1 MSRFRPLLVLA
12 ALATPAVLT
21 AQAAPVD
28 SVAALAAPAAAAV
41 ASTADSV
48 AQAANAAAAANGV
61 AINFVWTLVAG
72 FLVMLMQLGFAMV
85 ETGFTRAKNAAH
97 TATMNFMV
105 YGLAMF
111 AYWVCGFAI
120 QAGGLGPIL
129 PLGQTAETAT
139 LTKALS
145 VSLGGHTWN
154 LMGLSGFFLTGVN
167 YTAPVFTYFLFQMV
181 FMDTTATIPTGV
193 LAERWKFASFIGLSL
208 AIGGLIY
215 PVYANW
221 VWGGGWLSQLG
232 SNAGIGH
239 GHVDFAGSS
248 VVHLTGGVIGL
259 VTGKLLGARRG
270 KYGPN
275 GQVNA
280 IPGHNIPMAVFGTFV
295 LCFGWFG
302 FNAGSTLAG
311 TDLRIGV
318 IAVNTML
325 AGAAGS
331 LTAMA
336 YMWLRYGKPDPSMLA
351 NGVLAGLVAITA
363 PCAFV
368 TAPVAVLIG
377 GIAGVLV
384 CWAVYFVDRR
394 LRIDDPVGA
403 IAVHG
408 VNGAFGT
415 LCVGLF
421 ADGTYGDGW
430 NGVAGGVRGLFYGD
444 AGQLAAQS
452 IGIVTNVVA
461 VGALTFVCW
470 QVIGLI
476 VGGHRVSADAEE
488 LGLDIPEMGALAY
501 PDTQDISSAVVL
513 ASASA
518 HATTKATKAAA

>member
-1 MSRFRPLLVLA
+1 MRRTWLPLAVIGIALPALLA
-12 ALATPAVLT
+12 
-21 AQAAPVD
+21 AQAAPAD
-28 SVAALAAPAAAAV
+28 SLAAAAPAL
-41 ASTADSV
+41 ASASDSL
-48 AQAANAAAAANGV
+48 ANAANTAAAANGV

-105 YGLAMF
+105 YGIAML
-111 AYWVCGFAI
+111 AYWACGFAF

-129 PLGQTAETAT
+129 TLGQTADTAT
-139 LTKALS
+139 LTHALS
-145 VSLGGHTWN
+145 VSLGGHSWN
-154 LMGLSGFFLTGVN
+154 LLGLSGFFLTGVN
-167 YTAPVFTYFLFQMV
+167 YTAPVFAYFLFQMV
-181 FMDTTATIPTGV
+181 FMDTTATIPTGA
-193 LAERWKFASFIGLSL
+193 LAERWRFASFIGLTIF
-208 AIGGLIY
+208 IGGLIY
-215 PVYANW
+215 PVYGNW

-232 SNAGIGH
+232 SNLGLGH

-248 VVHLTGGVIGL
+248 VVHMTGGVIAL
-259 VTGKLLGARRG
+259 VTAKLLGARRG
-270 KYGPN
+270 KYGAN
-275 GQVNA
+275 GKVNA

-318 IAVNTML
+318 VAVNTML

-331 LTAMA
+331 ITAMI
-336 YMWLRYGKPDPSMLA
+336 YMWGRYGKPDPSMLA

-384 CWAVYFVDRR
+384 CWAVYFVERT

-408 VNGAFGT
+408 FNGAWGI
-415 LCVGLF
+415 LSLGLF

-444 AGQLAAQS
+444 AGQLGAQL
-452 IGIVTNVVA
+452 IGIASNIVA
-461 VGALTFVCW
+461 VGALTLVSW
-470 QVIGLI
+470 KIVGLV
-476 VGGHRVSADAEE
+476 VGGHRVSVDVEE
-488 LGLDIPEMGALAY
+488 LGLDVPEVGALAY
-501 PDTQDISSAVVL
+501 PDSTDISSSVVL
-513 ASASA
+513 ASPAPA
-518 HATTKATKAAA
+518 KDTKAAA

>member
-1 MSRFRPLLVLA
+1 MRRTWLPLVLVGLALPA
-12 ALATPAVLT
+12 ALA
-21 AQAAPVD
+21 AQAAPAD
-28 SVAALAAPAAAAV
+28 SLATAAAAAAAPAAIATA
-41 ASTADSV
+41 ADSL
-48 AQAANAAAAANGV
+48 AQAANTTAVAAGV
-61 AINFVWTLVAG
+61 AVNFVWTLVAG

-97 TATMNFMV
+97 TVTMNFMV
-105 YGLAMF
+105 YAIAML
-111 AYWVCGFAI
+111 AYWACGFAI

-129 PLGQTAETAT
+129 TLGQTAETAT
-139 LTKALS
+139 LTKAVS
-145 VSLGGHTWN
+145 VSLGGHSWN
-154 LMGLSGFFLTGVN
+154 LMGYSGFFLSGVN
-167 YTAPVFTYFLFQMV
+167 YTAAIFAYFLFQMV

-193 LAERWKFASFIGLSL
+193 LAERWKFASFIGLTL
-208 AIGGLIY
+208 FIGGIIY
-215 PVYANW
+215 PLYANW

-232 SNAGIGH
+232 SNLGLGH

-280 IPGHNIPMAVFGTFV
+280 IPGHNIPMALFGTFV

-318 IAVNTML
+318 IAANTML

-331 LTAMA
+331 LTAMI
-336 YMWLRYGKPDPSMLA
+336 YMWARYGKPDPSMLA
-351 NGVLAGLVAITA
+351 NGMLAGLVAITA

-377 GIAGVLV
+377 GVAGVLV
-384 CWAVYFVDRR
+384 CFAVFFVERT

-408 VNGAFGT
+408 FNGAWGV
-415 LCVGLF
+415 LSLGLF
-421 ADGTYGDGW
+421 ADGNYGDGW

-444 AGQLAAQS
+444 ASQFAAQV
-452 IGIVTNVVA
+452 IGTVTNVVA
-461 VGALTFVCW
+461 VGAMTFIAW
-470 QVIGLI
+470 QIIGLV
-476 VGGHRVSADAEE
+476 VGGHRVSVEAEE
-488 LGLDIPEMGALAY
+488 LGLDLPEVGALAY
-501 PDTQDISSAVVL
+501 PDSADLSSSVVL
-513 ASASA
+513 ASTAPN
-518 HATTKATKAAA
+518 TKKAAA